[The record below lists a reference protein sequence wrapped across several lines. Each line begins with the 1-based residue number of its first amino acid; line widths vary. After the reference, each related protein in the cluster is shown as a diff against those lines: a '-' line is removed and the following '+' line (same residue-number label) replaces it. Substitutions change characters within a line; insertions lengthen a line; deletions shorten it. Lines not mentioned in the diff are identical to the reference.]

1 MHINS
6 RFLIQPPKIERKQE
20 EERVQEIEA
29 KAYRTMICG
38 ERLAVAVLSNTV
50 VRRRLPMTR
59 LDSRRVDG

>member
-20 EERVQEIEA
+20 ERVQEIEA
-29 KAYRTMICG
+29 IAYRTMICG

-50 VRRRLPMTR
+50 VRRRLR
-59 LDSRRVDG
+59 